1 MNKELTRSTRRD
13 YLLITLSHAERR
25 DFRRRE
31 SIDRILEISDCIKI
45 VAARETHQ
53 NEGFHFHIGVHC
65 TNASKN
71 NVTKKV
77 RNLFPEFEGMQ
88 CHVQFQKTRSAI
100 CTYVTKQDE
109 EPETGLPTVGK
120 RKFFYQILLITKKA
134 VYSCTR
140 DSLMRWNR
148 SSKMSVKTQ
157 KIERRSKVFAF
168 HTFFF
173 FPVRAGK
180 LAQKARKAG

>member
-1 MNKELTRSTRRD
+1 MFQNSLKLLRRKQVGFENETLKQLLFFFTFKELTRSTRRD
-13 YLLITLSHAERR
+13 YLLRTLSHAERR

-120 RKFFYQILLITKKA
+120 RKCFYQKNLALHLELRQIVIQ
-134 VYSCTR
+134 V
-140 DSLMRWNR
+140 
-148 SSKMSVKTQ
+148 SKTNPTH
-157 KIERRSKVFAF
+157 F
-168 HTFFF
+168 HSFL
-173 FPVRAGK
+173 P
-180 LAQKARKAG
+180 